1 MSAQRVITHVVESEP
16 LFVTLSHQQAWYT
29 SAFVGGGIVW
39 QHESVTEKYGA
50 ALVESLQEA
59 HKIILDVAGASAS
72 EREMLIELLRP
83 HQDKLKLILP
93 IYSFWELA
101 IAGEVPNW
109 QQAATAQKSHL
120 LRWTSILPDAAIIFI
135 RDPIDWPSPSPLS
148 LLLTQHWSGSL
159 VLLPSGKVSLV
170 SKQEIVPLLMEEMGS
185 PSRGSV
191 LVEATNYALPSLFE
205 RAVPLYE
212 SMHQARIHRQMVAT
226 TKLELLPFPC
236 RVRDVIVSPEKA
248 IGLAVELLPTPS
260 QVSDANTARATYFK
274 ALKND
279 QWTPVL
285 EEIPVVATV
294 VVAQSV
300 VAAPSVVQ
308 LESPPP
314 VVELQQEPEPPTSS
328 PTPVKA
334 PIEHLE
340 VPATVVVSEQE
351 KEQQLKED
359 VQKLFSTQTVT
370 QHKKTIVEKSRQRRV
385 VKKRSKKRTLI
396 FYLGLTFVGIGLLFA
411 ALLGSLQ
418 ITQQLIRQ
426 EFTAVASEIAK
437 TTTPG
442 TQTVRWGK
450 LPLLFTILS
459 PQQQIASLVFS
470 LPLIDVGDAM
480 VASNS
485 HLQELLSLQVTI
497 DEHAIALYDSV
508 MGNNT
513 ASVAQILEEIKTTL
527 QKENE
532 AAEALEEIAMQLP
545 ESLQTSIASASAN
558 VLPLTE
564 RRRNEVL
571 TKTLVPR
578 LLSLLGVDGT
588 RRYAVVLQNSQE
600 LRPTGGFIE
609 AVAILT
615 FNEGSITSQDVYSSY
630 QLDTKIPGAIEPPT
644 DLKAT
649 IGEEQW
655 WLHDANWFA
664 DSVQSAK
671 QISWF
676 LEKTL
681 QEKPD
686 GVIVINTAGL
696 PQLLRSLGPLPMQVF
711 NEVLTEKNI
720 DERLEFH
727 NELPSQITAD
737 KPEYRQELLSQL
749 LTKLRTLSPEQV
761 PTLLRVL
768 GELIDE
774 KQVLFFMENSDDHL
788 AFRQLGWTGELA
800 FPTCPA
806 EYVET
811 GCVSDGI
818 AIVESNIGANR
829 ANAHIERDSS
839 HTAVLS
845 PTGARHTRSVRYTNA
860 ATTRAWPKGDY
871 RAYIRTYVPGKP
883 SSIAASL
890 SGVPIDPTQIVVR
903 DAGVGTEIGFII
915 TVPVA
920 STAELVLTYEQLT
933 PLPPTSTYVFYET
946 RQPGL
951 TEDIPSLELT
961 YPEGWDVVSHKPS
974 ATQGDSALLFPP
986 TPSAYLMR
994 AIQFT
999 PAQ

>member
-16 LFVTLSHQQAWYT
+16 LFVTISHQQPWFL
-29 SAFVGGGIVW
+29 SQFVGGGIVW
-39 QHESVTEKYGA
+39 QHENISETYSPVV
-50 ALVESLQEA
+50 VESLQEA

-72 EREMLIELLRP
+72 EREALIELLRP
-83 HQDKLKLILP
+83 HQDKLKILLP

-101 IAGEVPNW
+101 IAGEVPSW
-109 QQAATAQKSHL
+109 QQAASAQKSHV

-135 RDPIDWPSPSPLS
+135 RDCFDWLSPSPLS
-148 LLLTQHWSGSL
+148 LLLTQHWGGSL
-159 VLLPSGKVSLV
+159 LLLPSGKVSLV
-170 SKQEIVPLLMEEMGS
+170 SKKDIVSLLMEEMGS

-205 RAVPLYE
+205 RAVPLFE
-212 SMHQARIHRQMVAT
+212 SMYQARIHRQLVAT

-236 RVRDVIVSPEKA
+236 RVRDVPVSPEKA
-248 IGLAVELLPTPS
+248 IGFAVELLPTPS
-260 QVSDANTARATYFK
+260 RQSGANAARTAYLE

-279 QWTPVL
+279 QWTPLL

-294 VVAQSV
+294 VVT
-300 VAAPSVVQ
+300 PDVVQ
-308 LESPPP
+308 PEPELPLEIEKPP
-314 VVELQQEPEPPTSS
+314 VVELPSEPVEPP
-328 PTPVKA
+328 PVPIKA
-334 PIEHLE
+334 PVEHLE
-340 VPATVVVSEQE
+340 VPAAIVVSEQE

-411 ALLGSLQ
+411 GLLGSLQ

-450 LPLLFTILS
+450 LPLLFSILS

-470 LPLIDVGDAM
+470 LPLIDVGDSM
-480 VASNS
+480 VAANT
-485 HLQELLSLQVTI
+485 HLKELLALQTTL
-497 DEHAIALYDSV
+497 DAQSTALYGVV
-508 MGNNT
+508 MGDNT
-513 ASVAQILEEIKTTL
+513 TTVAQTLEEIKSTL
-527 QKENE
+527 KKEGD
-532 AAEALEEIAMQLP
+532 AAEALEEVAIQLP
-545 ESLQTSIASASAN
+545 ESLQASLASASAN
-558 VLPLTE
+558 LLPLTE

-588 RRYAVVLQNSQE
+588 KRYAIVLQNSQE

-609 AVAILT
+609 AIAILT

-630 QLDTKIPGAIEPPT
+630 QLDAKIPGRIEPPA

-671 QISWF
+671 QVSWF

-681 QEKPD
+681 QETPD

-696 PQLLRSLGPLPMQVF
+696 PKLLRSLGPLPMQVF

-727 NELPSQITAD
+727 NELPSQIAAD

-768 GELIDE
+768 GELVDE
-774 KQVLFFMENSDDHL
+774 KQILFFMENSDDHL

-829 ANAHIERDSS
+829 ANAHIERVSS

-845 PTGARHTRSVRYTNA
+845 GSGVRHERSVRYTNA

-871 RAYIRTYVPGKP
+871 RAYVRTYVPGKP
-883 SSIAASL
+883 NSIAATFA
-890 SGVPIDPTQIVVR
+890 GTPIDPTQIIVR
-903 DAGVGTEIGFII
+903 DSAVGTEIGFII

-920 STAELVLTYEQLT
+920 STAELVLTYEQLS

-951 TEDIPSLELT
+951 VEKIPPLELT
-961 YPEGWDVVSHKPS
+961 YPEDWETVSHMPS
-974 ATQGDSALLFPP
+974 ATRGDNYLLFPP
-986 TPSAYLMR
+986 APSAYLMR